1 MHDSLVL
8 VTCAGVLGFRDGSV
22 VGAVVA
28 VVLVHVV
35 LAVYVY
41 VALTEGKQLQP
52 TDQEQ
57 KTR

>member
-1 MHDSLVL
+1 MR
-8 VTCAGVLGFRDGSV
+8 VTCAGALGFQDGAV

-35 LAVYVY
+35 VAAYVY
-41 VALTEGKQLQP
+41 VALTEGKQPAEEL
-52 TDQEQ
+52 QEQ